1 MRFEVVE
8 IGPAGMLWKWRIV
21 DQWGQE
27 QKVIGEAASAA
38 DTENLCAD
46 ELNRLID
53 ACRGEERPTVRVVGF
68 QP

>member
-27 QKVIGEAASAA
+27 EKVMAKLQAQPTPRTSAR
-38 DTENLCAD
+38 TS
-46 ELNRLID
+46 
-53 ACRGEERPTVRVVGF
+53 
-68 QP
+68 